1 MQERSSRIMS
11 TFPSLRRSLLL
22 LPILISGL
30 VSCGSTEA
38 VEANSMSAPLV
49 LQDRDGAQHDVQQ
62 ILRGGEAV
70 TLVFWQTWCESCR
83 AEGPGL
89 ARDAEFL
96 KGRAR
101 FFGVVSGSAEEVDEL
116 KLSTATAE
124 MGLRYPQVRDTD
136 GALAE
141 RFGIFETPTILVFGS
156 DGRQLYRGRSA
167 PENWEDLLR
176 G

>member
-1 MQERSSRIMS
+1 MQGHTSQMLTTSL
-11 TFPSLRRSLLL
+11 SLRRSLLL
-22 LPILISGL
+22 LVVLFAAL
-30 VSCGSTEA
+30 VGCGSTSA
-38 VEANSMSAPLV
+38 VEANSMSAALV
-49 LQDRDGAQHDVQQ
+49 LQDRDGARHDVQQ
-62 ILRGGEAV
+62 ILRGGEIV

-83 AEGPGL
+83 EEGPGL

-101 FFGVVSGSAEEVDEL
+101 FFGIVSGSAEEVTEV

-141 RFGIFETPTILVFGS
+141 RFGIFETPTILVFGR